1 MKQDCEKYNECRK
14 PVPLCNGKCPEYKK
28 YTPLVK
34 ISKPGSVR
42 PAEAKKAAGY

>member
-28 YTPLVK
+28 
-34 ISKPGSVR
+34 
-42 PAEAKKAAGY
+42 AKFVIITGNKRKK